1 MSKFPPNIDA
11 GTFTISA
18 FLIGYLLLD
27 DLDPAEQNSIGNWFM
42 MIGQV
47 LCTNSAQQQV
57 INNRNNNDNNDGDHV
72 INSNDSSFESL
83 RKSINTIDQELN
95 KYP

>member
-1 MSKFPPNIDA
+1 MASLPPNIDA

-18 FLIGYLLLD
+18 FLIGYLLID

-42 MIGQV
+42 MVGQV

-57 INNRNNNDNNDGDHV
+57 INNRNNNDNNDGNHV
-72 INSNDSSFESL
+72 INSSDNPFNPL
-83 RKSINTIDQELN
+83 RRSMNTINEELN

>member
-1 MSKFPPNIDA
+1 MAKFTSNIDA
-11 GTFTISA
+11 STFTISA

-27 DLDPAEQNSIGNWFM
+27 DLDPAEQNSVGNWFM

-57 INNRNNNDNNDGDHV
+57 LNNKNNTNNNNPIIDGY
-72 INSNDSSFESL
+72 NSAFNSL
-83 RKSINTIDQELN
+83 RKSVNTIDQELN

>member
-1 MSKFPPNIDA
+1 MSKITSNIDA
-11 GTFTISA
+11 STFTISA

-27 DLDPAEQNSIGNWFM
+27 DLDPAEQNSVGNWFM

-57 INNRNNNDNNDGDHV
+57 LNNKNNNNNNPIIDGY
-72 INSNDSSFESL
+72 NSAFNSL
-83 RKSINTIDQELN
+83 RKSVSTIDQELN

>member
-1 MSKFPPNIDA
+1 MAKFSPNIDA
-11 GTFTISA
+11 STFTISA
-18 FLIGYLLLD
+18 FLIGYLLID

-42 MIGQV
+42 MVGQV

-57 INNRNNNDNNDGDHV
+57 LNNRNKNDEGDHV
-72 INSNDSSFESL
+72 INSSTNTFESL
-83 RKSINTIDQELN
+83 RKSVNTINQELN